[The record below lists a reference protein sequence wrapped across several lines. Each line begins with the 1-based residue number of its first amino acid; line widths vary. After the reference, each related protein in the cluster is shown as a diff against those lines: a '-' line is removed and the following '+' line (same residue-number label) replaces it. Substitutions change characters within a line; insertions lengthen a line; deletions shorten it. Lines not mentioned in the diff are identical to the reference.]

1 MKRVVTVKERKRFL
15 QPNVDKGCMKLQTG
29 LVTELKTSGDRI
41 TVTEAHQ
48 RALQLEKTLSHKS
61 TSGQFVNY
69 GGVPSSRNMASST
82 SENTGNRSGVG
93 ASGRHRLSECPRP
106 AKKVLFIDPTK
117 FNEEDAEIG
126 KEPQLG
132 VEEVAIKELVDGDT
146 GTMLM
151 MVNTRLHFSSAYH
164 PQTDGQTKVVN
175 RALGDLLRCLVGDN
189 VWSWDL
195 KLSQAEFAHNHAF
208 NKSSG
213 FSPFQVVYSII
224 PRSLIYLLP
233 LPSKTRV
240 HGKAEDFVHNLQEVY
255 KQVQENLSHSA
266 ERYKLA
272 TEKKR
277 RHLEFDVGNFVWAV
291 LTKDKF
297 AVGEYNK
304 LAARKIGPLEILEK
318 INPNAYRLKLPTH
331 IRTHDMFNI
340 KHLIPFHGDSS
351 NDETVGNSR
360 SNFLQPGENDAA
372 AIDDMALEFMEGWDR
387 KRPRK

>member
-1 MKRVVTVKERKRFL
+1 MGSRVRYNTYDIEFYVVGQAVKHSRHYLFHREFIL
-15 QPNVDKGCMKLQTG
+15 YTDHDSFWHLNSQDK
-29 LVTELKTSGDRI
+29 I
-41 TVTEAHQ
+41 FAPH
-48 RALQLEKTLSHKS
+48 
-61 TSGQFVNY
+61 
-69 GGVPSSRNMASST
+69 AS
-82 SENTGNRSGVG
+82 
-93 ASGRHRLSECPRP
+93 C
-106 AKKVLFIDPTK
+106 
-117 FNEEDAEIG
+117 
-126 KEPQLG
+126 
-132 VEEVAIKELVDGDT
+132 
-146 GTMLM
+146 
-151 MVNTRLHFSSAYH
+151 
-164 PQTDGQTKVVN
+164 
-175 RALGDLLRCLVGDN
+175 
-189 VWSWDL
+189 
-195 KLSQAEFAHNHAF
+195 
-208 NKSSG
+208 SG

-240 HGKAEDFVHNLQEVY
+240 HGKAEDFVHSLQEVY

-272 TEKKR
+272 ADKKR
-277 RHLEFDVGNFVWAV
+277 RHLEFDVGDFVWAV
-291 LTKDKF
+291 LTKEKF

-387 KRPRK
+387 KKPRK